1 MAPGGQLTL
10 LIPYSERSCNLR
22 RQCAFPP
29 GTRNL
34 IKSENLV
41 KKKGFLNPSGNLEN
55 IGFNYLQLFLL
66 RWRKKPLVVAYTIG

>member
-1 MAPGGQLTL
+1 M
-10 LIPYSERSCNLR
+10 
-22 RQCAFPP
+22 
-29 GTRNL
+29 
-34 IKSENLV
+34 V